1 MFEEEE
7 EEAMLFFS
15 PYKAITKI
23 LITIFFPIFFLFFFF
38 FFLNEA
44 MLQPQTFLQIIEVIN
59 YIGFHLSSPLILLFY
74 LLITTHRINHL

>member
-1 MFEEEE
+1 MFEEE

-23 LITIFFPIFFLFFFF
+23 LITIFFPFFFF
-38 FFLNEA
+38 FFFLLNEA